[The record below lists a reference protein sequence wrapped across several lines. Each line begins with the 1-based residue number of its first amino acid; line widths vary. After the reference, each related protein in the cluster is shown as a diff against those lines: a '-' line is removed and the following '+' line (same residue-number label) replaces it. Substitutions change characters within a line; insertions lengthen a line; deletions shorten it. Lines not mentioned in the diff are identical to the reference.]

1 MSVLDDITRDLDW
14 RESEI
19 ASMRILLSSPGITQ
33 TQRTALLRASWAL
46 LYAHFEGFC
55 KNALVIYYDFISRSG
70 VSVRDLPDTSKV
82 FALEEKLKELRKLPS
97 DQLLVEISNFEA
109 SAMSISPD
117 FPSVDTQSNLW
128 PNVLKDL
135 LEIAD
140 LSVIKVQEHELKLK
154 TLVSRRNKIA
164 HGEHN
169 MIPEVSYY
177 KEFESAVYDVIYD
190 LAYQIE
196 ARLSQAPFGS

>member
-19 ASMRILLSSPGITQ
+19 ASMRILLSSPSITQ

-97 DQLLVEISNFEA
+97 DQLLVEISNFEV

>member
-19 ASMRILLSSPGITQ
+19 ASMRILLSSPSITQ

-70 VSVRDLPDTSKV
+70 VCVRDLPETSKV

-109 SAMSISPD
+109 STMSISPD
-117 FPSVDTQSNLW
+117 FPTVDTQSNLW

-169 MIPEVSYY
+169 MISEVSYY

>member
-19 ASMRILLSSPGITQ
+19 ASMRILLSSPSITQ
-33 TQRTALLRASWAL
+33 TQRIALLRASWAL

-70 VSVRDLPDTSKV
+70 ICVRDLPEASKV

-97 DQLLVEISNFEA
+97 DQLVVEISKFEA

-117 FPSVDTQSNLW
+117 FPAVDTQSNLW

-140 LSVIKVQEHELKLK
+140 LSVIKVQEHEHKLK

-169 MIPEVSYY
+169 MISEISYY